1 MSRWRCRSRVPERV
15 RRSCRRAARPRS
27 GSPDWRTSARARVAS
42 ARDTSGRG
50 RAPPPTP
57 SAPTRSRCRPCPR
70 LMPLLRLPRAA
81 YPTAMSFSS
90 ALRFSTLQ
98 LRGLDRDSRRV
109 VDSTRRSMH
118 NAPIG
123 WWVLQWGAGAG
134 RAGAASAGEGVDAGY
149 DYAGVGHGPV
159 PAGAQ
164 RHRAR
169 GDRRPGRD
177 PRLSRGDDDRR
188 AGRPGAHPLRRP
200 GGPGP
205 RGAPRR
211 GGRRP
216 AGRVRPGRVL
226 RRDGAARGRPALRRC
241 YRSDTDDL
249 RPPRLGGLPP
259 GPARHSRRG
268 HRPAGRPQPPP
279 ARPLRA
285 PRAAR
290 TTRPPPRRRSASAV
304 SSGPGR
310 RR

>member
-27 GSPDWRTSARARVAS
+27 GSPDWRTSARARAAS

-70 LMPLLRLPRAA
+70 LMPLLRPPRAA

-169 GDRRPGRD
+169 RSPTGSRSAAIPRGRRS
-177 PRLSRGDDDRR
+177 SRRTT
-188 AGRPGAHPLRRP
+188 
-200 GGPGP
+200 
-205 RGAPRR
+205 RGAPSTSSWRA
-211 GGRRP
+211 GSAWCATPRRP
-216 AGRVRPGRVL
+216 PSRWPSS
-226 RRDGAARGRPALRRC
+226 ARASSSARWRC
-241 YRSDTDDL
+241 
-249 RPPRLGGLPP
+249 
-259 GPARHSRRG
+259 SRT
-268 HRPAGRPQPPP
+268 P
-279 ARPLRA
+279 RA
-285 PRAAR
+285 P
-290 TTRPPPRRRSASAV
+290 PMLSL
-304 SSGPGR
+304 
-310 RR
+310 